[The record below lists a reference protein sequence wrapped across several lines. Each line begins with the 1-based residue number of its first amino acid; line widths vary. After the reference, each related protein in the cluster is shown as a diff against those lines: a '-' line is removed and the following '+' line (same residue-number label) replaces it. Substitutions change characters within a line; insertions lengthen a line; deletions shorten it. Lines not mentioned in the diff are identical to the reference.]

1 MKKYILLLL
10 VCLVMSCSDSYL
22 DKTPDEDMSLEMVF
36 QERNY
41 AEAFLSNIYPYL
53 PL

>member
-22 DKTPDEDMSLEMVF
+22 DKTHILIGSF
-36 QERNY
+36 
-41 AEAFLSNIYPYL
+41 I
-53 PL
+53 